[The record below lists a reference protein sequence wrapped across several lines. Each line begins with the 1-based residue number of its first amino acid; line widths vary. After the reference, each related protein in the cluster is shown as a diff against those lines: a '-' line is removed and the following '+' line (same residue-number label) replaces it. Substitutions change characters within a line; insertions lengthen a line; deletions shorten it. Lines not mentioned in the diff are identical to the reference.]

1 MLYPIIPQAEIEMVF
16 LVSQFMGNKCI
27 VEEEKLK
34 KFNKSN
40 IKKLRRAHT
49 REREKSKVSQDLED
63 ALSSPS
69 RNKATPTPLNKQSN
83 PANRENKQANPLNLK
98 QETPIK
104 QLTNTPPPRP
114 EQLKP
119 SISPPPRPEQ
129 T

>member
-69 RNKATPTPLNKQSN
+69 RNKGTEMHRVSLRRSQS
-83 PANRENKQANPLNLK
+83 
-98 QETPIK
+98 TTI
-104 QLTNTPPPRP
+104 
-114 EQLKP
+114 
-119 SISPPPRPEQ
+119 SGSPPSHLRNAKFKCGMGPPFFIILFN
-129 T
+129 